1 MVVELLINFL
11 VGLVSFLSPCVLPL
25 VPAYISYMGGRMTY
39 SVSAQVDI
47 VANAGGTA
55 KLRRTT
61 AMRLSTFI
69 HGLAFV
75 AGFTF
80 VFVALTILATA
91 FIQQIGSTRTVEGII
106 GRVGGVIIIFLG
118 LHFMGAFQPIFRWL
132 RKQESV
138 IKNPMFSLGMALFF
152 TVIIVW
158 GFTGAVIPF
167 GDDRIPLWTI
177 AISAVLLAILW
188 TFFVAGGAFTTPA
201 NFWNKAMNTIE
212 VTLYADTRK
221 QMAAAGTQGLGGS
234 ALLGVVFAAGW
245 SPCIG
250 PTLGAAMTLAAQQ
263 ESIGTSA
270 MLITAYSLGL
280 GIPFLI
286 TALMLDSTQGIF
298 RRLNKHMHKIK
309 LVSGAI
315 LVLIGILVASGQLQ
329 QLSARLSGNLG
340 GFAYTFDECAFAV
353 QQGEIGSDQF
363 NRCIGG
369 EDYNTLVEE
378 HRARNQT
385 APADDI
391 QPEATPEASA
401 PSGVLSANVSSI
413 QDTARQLPNV
423 GLAVGQIAPN
433 FTALTTTGD
442 TISLMNLR
450 GKTVLLNFWFTTCAP
465 CKKEMP
471 AFQNAYITHSESFV
485 VVAINR
491 EESVEAVSAF
501 GAELSLTFPL
511 VLDPSG
517 DLQAQFNVIGYPTTY
532 LIDPNG
538 VIIAYHA
545 GPLSDADIADLINT
559 ATS

>member
-1 MVVELLINFL
+1 
-11 VGLVSFLSPCVLPL
+11 
-25 VPAYISYMGGRMTY
+25 MGGRMTY

-47 VANAGGTA
+47 VAEAGGTA

-61 AMRLSTFI
+61 AMRLSTFL

-75 AGFTF
+75 GGFTF

-91 FIQQIGSTRTVEGII
+91 NPNAQFDAGAIEGII
-106 GRVGGVIIIFLG
+106 GRVGGTIIIFLG
-118 LHFMGAFQPIFRWL
+118 FHFMGALPALFNQL
-132 RKQESV
+132 RKREFI
-138 IKNPMFSLGMALFF
+138 IKNPLFSIAIALFF
-152 TVIIVW
+152 SIIIVW

-177 AISAVLLAILW
+177 ALSVVLLAILW
-188 TFFVAGGAFTTPA
+188 TFFFIGGAFTKPA
-201 NFWNKAMNTIE
+201 SFWHKAMNTVEI
-212 VTLYADTRK
+212 TLYADTRK
-221 QMAAAGTQGLGGS
+221 QVAAAGTNGLAGS

-263 ESIGTSA
+263 GSIGTSA

-286 TALMLDSTQGIF
+286 TALMLDSAHGIL
-298 RRLNKHMHKIK
+298 RRLNKHMNKIK

-315 LVLIGILVASGQLQ
+315 LVMIGILVASGQLQ

-378 HRARNQT
+378 YRARNQT
-385 APADDI
+385 APADDV

-413 QDTARQLPNV
+413 QDTARQLPDV

-433 FTALTTTGD
+433 FTATTTTGEA
-442 TISLMNLR
+442 ISLNDLR
-450 GKTVLLNFWFTTCAP
+450 GKTVLLNFWFTSCAH

-471 AFQNAYITHSESFV
+471 AFQNAYDTHSDSFV

-491 EESVEAVSAF
+491 EESAEAISAF
-501 GAELSLTFPL
+501 GAELALTFPL

-532 LIDPNG
+532 LIDPDG

-545 GPLSDADIADLINT
+545 GPLSDADIADLIST